1 MMKSSEICGEST
13 VETSKHFKKF
23 QVTME
28 MSSALRK
35 IVNYHKLYI
44 SQESTIRSLTCK
56 WYKLKKTIRDF

>member
-23 QVTME
+23 QVTM
-28 MSSALRK
+28 SSALRK
-35 IVNYHKLYI
+35 IVNYYKLYI